1 MESGPAANS
10 VLVSPLA
17 VDDVFRHRTVPEV
30 QELLRQL
37 QLQQA
42 NDVEELRSLI
52 GVRYLSFLEGLP
64 EITRMQQSAEDALED
79 ARAFGTG
86 LRRLANALGNAV
98 SEVGEQQSREHQ
110 QLCLEEELP
119 LQNSTPLDDFL
130 FSCEVD
136 ASTPAVYFPP
146 RKGHRAEPAPRFR
159 VYPCL
164 SERHAALQG
173 QAEPLRYLQQQLL
186 VLPSRVWEAA
196 RCQKFLEALRLIH
209 IEGTRQAA
217 AARAAVRELQQQHQ
231 QGLKPA
237 QQNIERLI
245 SGCLALAQ
253 QLIEKLKGRGTRW
266 QLPTGPLFWV
276 GGAPP
281 SHSDISSTSS
291 HDWVPCDKP
300 LCNATLELLD
310 ALGKSCSN
318 TCICMSE
325 RRVRELPLLSCRTLN
340 DGMSGASTPLKAEDE
355 RSQNAFEEDLR
366 RHLVDIA
373 YLFGRVE
380 DPQELRAALPLRAAI
395 AASFLQ
401 SLSECTTPLVGRA
414 SATVATAVD
423 AQPSDGCTRDKDAY
437 AALVLDARRVEWL
450 FVAYREAETLP
461 KHDNSVVS
469 TEVASV
475 PEQAREDS
483 GEADCRRK
491 FASFLA
497 EWISWDSQRQDISEV
512 HLVQPSNGDRAEGGN
527 NAETAQVVATARAAA
542 QSLLP
547 NLCCSSFVGYAVGF
561 WPFVRTKV
569 EELQKSWQW
578 HKTASATP
586 AAEAGVS
593 TIDIS
598 GGAMSFLLELSRH
611 LIAVSRSLK

>member
-1 MESGPAANS
+1 
-10 VLVSPLA
+10 
-17 VDDVFRHRTVPEV
+17 
-30 QELLRQL
+30 
-37 QLQQA
+37 
-42 NDVEELRSLI
+42 
-52 GVRYLSFLEGLP
+52 
-64 EITRMQQSAEDALED
+64 
-79 ARAFGTG
+79 
-86 LRRLANALGNAV
+86 
-98 SEVGEQQSREHQ
+98 
-110 QLCLEEELP
+110 
-119 LQNSTPLDDFL
+119 
-130 FSCEVD
+130 
-136 ASTPAVYFPP
+136 
-146 RKGHRAEPAPRFR
+146 
-159 VYPCL
+159 
-164 SERHAALQG
+164 
-173 QAEPLRYLQQQLL
+173 
-186 VLPSRVWEAA
+186 
-196 RCQKFLEALRLIH
+196 
-209 IEGTRQAA
+209 
-217 AARAAVRELQQQHQ
+217 
-231 QGLKPA
+231 
-237 QQNIERLI
+237 
-245 SGCLALAQ
+245 
-253 QLIEKLKGRGTRW
+253 
-266 QLPTGPLFWV
+266 
-276 GGAPP
+276 
-281 SHSDISSTSS
+281 
-291 HDWVPCDKP
+291 
-300 LCNATLELLD
+300 
-310 ALGKSCSN
+310 
-318 TCICMSE
+318 
-325 RRVRELPLLSCRTLN
+325 
-340 DGMSGASTPLKAEDE
+340 MSGASTPLKAEDE

-401 SLSECTTPLVGRA
+401 SLSECTTPL
-414 SATVATAVD
+414 
-423 AQPSDGCTRDKDAY
+423 
-437 AALVLDARRVEWL
+437 
-450 FVAYREAETLP
+450 
-461 KHDNSVVS
+461 DNSVVS

-491 FASFLA
+491 FAFFLA

-512 HLVQPSNGDRAEGGN
+512 HIVQPNNGDRAEGGN